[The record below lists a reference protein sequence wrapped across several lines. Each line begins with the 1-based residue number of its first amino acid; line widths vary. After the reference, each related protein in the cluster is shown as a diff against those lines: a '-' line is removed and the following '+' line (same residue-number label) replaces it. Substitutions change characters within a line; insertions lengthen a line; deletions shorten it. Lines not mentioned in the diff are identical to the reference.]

1 MGVMGNPWTFLMDLW
16 WAHAWVIPICLYHVS
31 SLTPSQIYWVI
42 NSGLLKFGFATE
54 FVEVVFNIDVEA
66 TNVVCL
72 FIFFLFSRV
81 NFCLLICLIFF
92 VCLFLFCI
100 FNSQVIL
107 ISFSFFY
114 LGFSYATWQ
123 SISHLGGTKIIFFI
137 IVVSYIS
144 IFHSLQPWLFWYKS
158 TVKYINFYN

>member
-1 MGVMGNPWTFLMDLW
+1 MDNPWTFLMDLW
-16 WAHAWVIPICLYHVS
+16 WAHPWVIPICLYHVS
-31 SLTPSQIYWVI
+31 SLTLSQIYWVI
-42 NSGLLKFGFATE
+42 NVGLLKSGFATE
-54 FVEVVFNIDVEA
+54 FVAVVFNIDVEA
-66 TNVVCL
+66 TNAVCL
-72 FIFFLFSRV
+72 FIFFPFSQV

-100 FNSQVIL
+100 FSSQVIL

-123 SISHLGGTKIIFFI
+123 SISHLGGTKINFFFI

-144 IFHSLQPWLFWYKS
+144 IFHSLQQWLFWYKS